1 MQKKFPLK
9 DLGRPQKFLGLY
21 FENIPKGVRLH
32 LEPYIEELLERFH
45 LTNLPIAHAPAPTN
59 RLTKK
64 GKPVTGEPKKN
75 YRAMLGAVLWIAVVL
90 RGPDIGFSVI
100 QCARFCAEPTEEHWK
115 ALLQIFAYL
124 KGTANFGLDYVRTR
138 DVEKLRLMMHAG
150 HQQTTAFQK
159 EAIWFSAWVVF
170 STSSSD
176 ASSASAS
183 LHMRVKS
190 CKLHAPRPL

>member
-21 FENIPKGVRLH
+21 FETIPKGVRLH

-59 RLTKK
+59 RLIKK

-115 ALLQIFAYL
+115 ALLRLPQGHCEFWARL
-124 KGTANFGLDYVRTR
+124 RPHSRRGKVATQGLC
-138 DVEKLRLMMHAG
+138 G
-150 HQQTTAFQK
+150 
-159 EAIWFSAWVVF
+159 
-170 STSSSD
+170 
-176 ASSASAS
+176 
-183 LHMRVKS
+183 
-190 CKLHAPRPL
+190 CKLGIGRRPLFRRRPSGLRHGWCSRLQIRTPQVHLQVFT